1 MSKIISLANQKGGVG
16 KTTTS
21 INLAAALA
29 KQGERVLL
37 IDADPQA
44 NTSSGLGIEIREL
57 DSTIYECLVN
67 GIDPHQAIVATSM
80 KNLSVIPS
88 HIDLVGAEIE
98 MLNMEHRE
106 QLLKNIIAKVRDEYD
121 YILIDCSPSL
131 GLITVN
137 ALTASDSVII
147 PVQCEFFAL
156 EGIAKLLNTIKIIK
170 SKLNPALKIEGFLLT
185 MFDNRLRLS
194 NQVYEEVKR
203 HFGNLVYKSLRGLK
217 VYMKKT
223 GLGRGLDAL
232 IDTSHVDTNGGSSIS
247 EIEISAI
254 VANPDQPRR
263 SFDEEALQELS
274 DSIREHGVISPITLR
289 DNGDGTYMIIAGER
303 RFRASKMAGLERIP
317 AYIRTAKD
325 EQVMEWA
332 LIENIQREDLD
343 AIEIALAYQRLM
355 DDYELTQERMAE
367 RVGKKRATVANYLRL
382 LKLPA
387 EIQVGIKEKKIE
399 MGHARAILASPS
411 AEHQL
416 ALYQRILR
424 EGLSVRKV
432 EELAQE
438 DKGAAK
444 PKKEKSANPYSEL
457 EKELSGRMG
466 LKVKIQGGK
475 VSIAFGNEQELEA
488 IVQKLR

>member
-1 MSKIISLANQKGGVG
+1 
-16 KTTTS
+16 
-21 INLAAALA
+21 
-29 KQGERVLL
+29 
-37 IDADPQA
+37 
-44 NTSSGLGIEIREL
+44 
-57 DSTIYECLVN
+57 
-67 GIDPHQAIVATSM
+67 
-80 KNLSVIPS
+80 
-88 HIDLVGAEIE
+88 
-98 MLNMEHRE
+98 
-106 QLLKNIIAKVRDEYD
+106 
-121 YILIDCSPSL
+121 
-131 GLITVN
+131 
-137 ALTASDSVII
+137 
-147 PVQCEFFAL
+147 
-156 EGIAKLLNTIKIIK
+156 
-170 SKLNPALKIEGFLLT
+170 
-185 MFDNRLRLS
+185 
-194 NQVYEEVKR
+194 
-203 HFGNLVYKSLRGLK
+203 
-217 VYMKKT
+217 MKKT

-444 PKKEKSANPYSEL
+444 PKKEKIANPYSEL
-457 EKELSGRMG
+457 EKNLSARTGM
-466 LKVKIQGGK
+466 KVKIQSGK
-475 VSIAFGNEQELEA
+475 VTIAFGNEQELET
-488 IVQKLR
+488 IVQKLS